1 MLLIGPSGSGKSTI
15 MNIAAGSKIE
25 CYKNEKNDWVIKAD
39 PDIAPIGHHKS
50 ETFLPNKIIL
60 SHGEVVYDCPGFND
74 TRGAIYDIAKS
85 WILKQIGSH
94 AKSIKIVFV
103 GDMSTLKAVRGG
115 PFLEIMDQTK
125 QFMKDIVLEND
136 CELIITK
143 TDEDT

>member
-60 SHGEVVYDCPGFND
+60 SNGEVVYDCLGFND

-94 AKSIKIVFV
+94 AKSIKICLLYT
-103 GDMSTLKAVRGG
+103 SIWAR
-115 PFLEIMDQTK
+115 E
-125 QFMKDIVLEND
+125 IVLIMGLLMGIKLRD
-136 CELIITK
+136 LIEMVYRLGITRQINVK
-143 TDEDT
+143 